1 MTTEKSIT
9 QQMRDNLAPKGTADL
24 CHIFMRCG
32 HFEKDF
38 IWKCI
43 DELERMPMRAAVG
56 DTPTNLEKLAYE
68 LLMES
73 SYLTDSTRV
82 SVCP

>member
-1 MTTEKSIT
+1 MTAEKSIAD
-9 QQMRDNLAPKGTADL
+9 QLRDNLAPKGTADL

-32 HFEKDF
+32 HFDREF

-56 DTPTNLEKLAYE
+56 DTPTNLEKLAYM

-73 SYLTDSTRV
+73 AGLET
-82 SVCP
+82 